1 MEIGTPLGLGLA
13 SGINAYLPLL
23 SFAVSAR
30 WLNLYKVNP
39 NFAFITSNWC
49 IIALV
54 MLTIIDFVA
63 DKIPLIDHTWDATHT
78 FIRPLAGALVAAAS
92 SSQVI
97 IPIGTSSISSHLLGT
112 VSIATGNIHIV
123 GIGLLVIALLG
134 GLLALMSHTAKA
146 TTRLISTFTTAGLLN
161 AILSIGEDI
170 LVVIAILLS
179 LFVPAI
185 MLILVV
191 LFLLIFGPLIL
202 RAWRRRR
209 RSKLVDL

>member
-78 FIRPLAGALVAAAS
+78 FILPLAGALVAAAS

-209 RSKLVDL
+209 RSKLGGL

>member
-23 SFAVSAR
+23 SLAVSAR
-30 WLNLYKVNP
+30 WLHLYKVNP
-39 NFAFITSNWC
+39 NFALITSNWC

-54 MLTIIDFVA
+54 ILTIVDFVA
-63 DKIPLIDHTWDATHT
+63 DKIPVIDHTWDATHT

-92 SSQVI
+92 SSQVT
-97 IPIGTSSISSHLLGT
+97 IPIGTSSISSHLLGA

-134 GLLALMSHTAKA
+134 GILAFMSHATKA
-146 TTRLISTFTTAGLLN
+146 TTRLISTFSTAGLLN
-161 AILSIGEDI
+161 VVLSIGEDI

-191 LFLLIFGPLIL
+191 LFLLIFGPLIF
-202 RAWRRRR
+202 RAWSRRWGKSGR
-209 RSKLVDL
+209 L